1 MTTNQPQDEGGLQT
15 LLFLVTFI
23 RNEETSEMFNL
34 TNLCHV
40 IVKVEATELKV
51 G

>member
-1 MTTNQPQDEGGLQT
+1 
-15 LLFLVTFI
+15 
-23 RNEETSEMFNL
+23 MFNL

-51 G
+51 GWYSASSVRGSDIYG